1 MKPIVLATDG
11 SPSAAAATTKAIDL
25 AHELDAPLIVATI
38 WQITYEPVGLAFGP
52 VVPDL
57 DSVGRERAI
66 EIAAKAEEEARAAG
80 VEVEIEVRHGI
91 PGHEICA
98 IANTYDAQ
106 LIVLGSHGWGAF
118 RRLLFGSVS
127 TAVLHHATQPVLVVP
142 SRVLS
147 ETTTEPENVEV

>member
-91 PGHEICA
+91 PAHEICA
-98 IANTYDAQ
+98 VANTYDAQ